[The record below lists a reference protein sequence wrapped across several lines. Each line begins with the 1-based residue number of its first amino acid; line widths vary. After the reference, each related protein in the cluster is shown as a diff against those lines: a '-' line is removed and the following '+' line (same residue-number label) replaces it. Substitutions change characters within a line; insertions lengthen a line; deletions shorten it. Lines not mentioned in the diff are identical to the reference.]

1 MMKYSGQRKTTPK
14 QRQKWRH
21 QYEEKR
27 LELIATLQQADV
39 LLQGSAV
46 LQRYQRKTKSG
57 IKQCGPYHLW
67 TRKERGKTVTVS
79 LTKEQY
85 EDVGQAIA
93 TRRKVDKL
101 LKEMQRL
108 SQQILLDR

>member
-1 MMKYSGQRKTTPK
+1 MMKYSGQREITPK
-14 QRQKWRH
+14 QRQKWRR
-21 QYEEKR
+21 QYEAKR
-27 LELIATLQQADV
+27 LELVAILQQADV

-101 LKEMQRL
+101 LKEMQQL

>member
-1 MMKYSGQRKTTPK
+1 MSGRTETEQ
-14 QRQKWRH
+14 QEKWRRE
-21 QYEEKR
+21 YEQKR
-27 LELIATLQQADV
+27 AELAAALQGNV
-39 LLQGSAV
+39 VLQGSAV

-67 TRKERGKTVTVS
+67 TRKVRGKTVTVS

-85 EDVGQAIA
+85 QEVGHAIA
-93 TRRKVDKL
+93 TRRKIDKL

-108 SQQILLDR
+108 SQRMLLGQ